1 MKNSSSS
8 LFFAKWISLGF
19 GSGLAPKA
27 PGTFGT
33 LVGIPF
39 VLIFA
44 ELSISWYLL
53 VTLLFFI
60 LGVWACQHYSE
71 HLGVHDHG
79 SIVWD
84 EVVGYMITLAVVPP
98 LWYWIVLGFIFF
110 RLFDIWKPWPI
121 QLLDKH
127 VHGGFGI
134 MIDDVLAGVYA
145 ALVLLVI
152 QFVFQI

>member
-1 MKNSSSS
+1 MASNSFS
-8 LFFAKWISLGF
+8 LFIAKWISLGF

-39 VLIFA
+39 VLLFA
-44 ELSISWYLL
+44 DLDIVWYSLIT
-53 VTLLFFI
+53 VLFFI
-60 LGVWACQHYSE
+60 LGVWASQVYSD

-84 EVVGYMITLAVVPP
+84 EVVGYMITMAVVPADWVW
-98 LWYWIVLGFIFF
+98 LLLGFIFF

-121 QLLDKH
+121 RLLDKH

-145 ALVLLVI
+145 AVILIVLQQLL
-152 QFVFQI
+152 

>member
-1 MKNSSSS
+1 MKNIS
-8 LFFAKWISLGF
+8 LFLAKWISLGF

-33 LVGIPF
+33 LVGIPIF
-39 VLIFA
+39 LLMADLPLALYLAITTVFLLIGIWSA
-44 ELSISWYLL
+44 Q
-53 VTLLFFI
+53 V
-60 LGVWACQHYSE
+60 YSDY
-71 HLGVHDHG
+71 LGVHDHG

-84 EVVGYMITLAVVPP
+84 EVVGFLITMTFVPVE
-98 LWYWIVLGFIFF
+98 WRWIVIGFLLF

-121 QLLDKH
+121 RLLDER

-145 ALVLLVI
+145 AVVLYMI
-152 QFVFQI
+152 FHFFN